1 MIHRTLVAVALVPL
15 LMLCARTSLAIDVPG
30 PPITPELEAS
40 QVSAD
45 AAFKAGDYEK
55 AFRIC
60 MDDLAPN
67 GDKYAQYMIGLMNL
81 HGRGVPQDIPLGA
94 AWLELAAE
102 RGDSSLETVRDDVKA
117 QLTDDEQHGMQPLLD
132 EIRGQ
137 YGDCAMVGRLLA
149 EDEGELT
156 ALTGSRVR
164 ATGSQPITTLYGN
177 QFSGPDSEQMILRRV
192 IHTRKR
198 FLHKNCE

>member
-55 AFRIC
+55 AYRIC
-60 MDDLAPN
+60 IDDLAPN
-67 GDKYAQYMIGLMNL
+67 GDKYAQFMIGLMNL
-81 HGRGVPQDIPLGA
+81 HGRGIPTDIPLGA

-102 RGDSSLETVRDDVKA
+102 RGDSSLETVRDEVRV
-117 QLTDDEQHGMQPLLD
+117 QLSDEEQQGMRPLLD
-132 EIRGQ
+132 KLRGQ

-149 EDEGELT
+149 QDEKSLT
-156 ALTGSRVR
+156 VLTGAHVV
-164 ATGSQPITTLYGN
+164 ATGSQPITTLYGK
-177 QFSGPDSEQMILRRV
+177 QFGNDEADQVVLRRV
-192 IHTRKR
+192 IHMRKR